1 MIRGSWAVRIWP
13 NCGLFRI
20 VVTRGIPG
28 APARKLLV
36 RLNAS
41 ARTSTV
47 LRSVT
52 RKMRDSAISIS
63 QNPGPGMLERPELP
77 SVPRAD
83 CANAAGLIQHDGLGS
98 SHSGLVRI
106 GLGR

>member
-1 MIRGSWAVRIWP
+1 MILGSWAVRICP
-13 NCGLFRI
+13 NCGLFRA

-28 APARKLLV
+28 PPARKLLV

-47 LRSVT
+47 LPSLT
-52 RKMRDSAISIS
+52 RKMRDNAMSIY

-77 SVPRAD
+77 SVPRAG
-83 CANAAGLIQHDGLGS
+83 CANAAGLIQHDGQGS
-98 SHSGLVRI
+98 SHSGFARI
-106 GLGR
+106 